1 MLGHHLT
8 HDKSGNWSEGY
19 QFSNSHKYVK
29 LWWAIRILV
38 TIDCVASQRITVE
51 LEDDC
56 VRLPIEM
63 EIVDDE

>member
-1 MLGHHLT
+1 M
-8 HDKSGNWSEGY
+8 
-19 QFSNSHKYVK
+19 K